1 MAMKLRE
8 IGWIALGAAAL
19 TLVVALL
26 TLQGGDTESGH
37 KRGECHDK
45 TSLPDTLRI
54 ATLYGPTS
62 YFTYRDQE
70 MGMDYE
76 MASRF
81 ARDNDMA
88 LQVKVASSVPG
99 MLEML
104 RRGEVDMLA
113 YEVPRIAE
121 YQKDLLFCGRSNVTH
136 QVLVQPSRGG
146 LKDVTALVGQTVY
159 VEKDSK
165 YQYRLQNLNDEIGGG
180 IGIEAVITDTLE
192 TTDLVRMVSRGE
204 LPLTVT
210 DSDLAQICAKTFGNL
225 DVSLPVGMDQ
235 FSSWAV
241 GADDKVLA
249 DAVNRWVKQ
258 NDVEKEYADMHKR
271 YFEHIAQTALEE
283 ETPGESSGGVG
294 NAPRAG
300 TDAPRPTP
308 AGAVSPY
315 DAIFKKY
322 AAEIGWDWRQLAAI
336 GYTESKFDPKI
347 VSWAGARGLM
357 QLMPSTARSYG
368 VADRMD
374 DPAASVYG
382 ATRVL
387 RDLDKQL
394 SSYIPDPQERRKF
407 VIASYNS
414 GAGHVLDAIALAKK
428 YGKNPQVWYGHV
440 REMALLKTKPQ
451 YYNDPVVKH
460 GYFRGQET
468 VGFVDKVLSTYERF
482 RGAE

>member
-1 MAMKLRE
+1 MKLRR
-8 IGWIALGAAAL
+8 IGWIALGAAAVTLAVAML
-19 TLVVALL
+19 TLRG
-26 TLQGGDTESGH
+26 GGDTVTDLE
-37 KRGECHDK
+37 RGEPHDRP
-45 TSLPDTLRI
+45 SLPDTLRM

-81 ARDNDMA
+81 ARDNGMA
-88 LQVKVASSVPG
+88 LKVEVASSVPE

-104 RRGEVDMLA
+104 RRGDVDLLA

-136 QVLVQPSRGG
+136 QVLVQPSQGAV
-146 LKDVTALVGQTVY
+146 KDVTALVGQTVY

-235 FSSWAV
+235 FASWAV

-258 NDVEKEYADMHKR
+258 NDVEKQYAEMHKR
-271 YFEHIAQTALEE
+271 YFEHLAEAALEE
-283 ETPGESSGGVG
+283 ETPGESSGAVG
-294 NAPRAG
+294 NVPRAG

-357 QLMPSTARSYG
+357 QLMPGTARAYG

-374 DPAASVYG
+374 DPDASVYG

-394 SSYIPDPQERRKF
+394 SQYVPDPQERRKF

-428 YGKNPQVWYGHV
+428 YGKNPQVWYGNV

-468 VGFVDKVLSTYERF
+468 VGFVDKVLSTYDRF
-482 RGAE
+482 RGAD